1 MKRLKRQHLRHLK
14 SEEIEKVASQAKSH
28 GALVQFKVMV
38 NFFAN
43 WGGTCEKLEAELSK
57 LNCSRCR
64 RSN

>member
-14 SEEIEKVASQAKSH
+14 SEEIEKVASQAKSC
-28 GALVQFKVMV
+28 GALVQFKLMV

-57 LNCSRCR
+57 V
-64 RSN
+64 